1 MLTGRLIHRAVLSI
15 VIIAGVGLAAEVFG
29 ADKAGDKPA
38 ARMPEPPIPL
48 PASLT
53 PASPEAPPLPVEG
66 LEPAGAPLPGE
77 DLVLPGEDTSAPAA
91 KTDAKHPAT
100 AHARH
105 RHHRDHSHAGQ
116 ARETIIK
123 IGGST
128 LILAGSNGGNLTI
141 TVEPEGRQGQ
151 PPIAAAAA
159 AGPAHELAMRP
170 LPSYRIEP
178 PDVINIDLPRLVP
191 LPPYRAAVYDVL
203 MIHVSNA
210 LSDQPIDGYFMVE
223 ADGVVNLGP
232 AYGTARV
239 KGLTLPQA
247 KKAIEKKLDM
257 VVHEPEVSV
266 QLARVYGSQQV
277 SGQYLVG
284 PDGTINLRSYGLV
297 RMTGLT
303 VPEAQAALEK
313 HLAKYLVAPELSVDV
328 VAFSSKVYYVI
339 TQGAG
344 LGDNVRRFPI
354 TGNETVLD
362 AISQINGLSQL
373 SSTKIWI
380 SRPSAADA
388 KKGTILPVD
397 WKAITQRGAT
407 ASNYQILPGDRV
419 FIAEDHLVTLNNDVS
434 KAISPA
440 ERVLGFIGLLEST
453 IRGLLPTQ

>member
-1 MLTGRLIHRAVLSI
+1 M
-15 VIIAGVGLAAEVFG
+15 
-29 ADKAGDKPA
+29 
-38 ARMPEPPIPL
+38 
-48 PASLT
+48 
-53 PASPEAPPLPVEG
+53 EG
-66 LEPAGAPLPGE
+66 LEPAGTPLPGE

-170 LPSYRIEP
+170 LPPYRIEP

-232 AYGTARV
+232 AYGTVRV

-247 KKAIEKKLDM
+247 KKAIEKKLDP

-266 QLARVYGSQQV
+266 QLARVYGAQQV

-297 RMTGLT
+297 RMMGLT

-328 VAFSSKVYYVI
+328 VAFNSKVYYVI

-388 KKGTILPVD
+388 QKGTILPVD

-407 ASNYQILPGDRV
+407 ASNYQILPGNRV
-419 FIAEDHLVTLNNDVS
+419 FIAEDHLVTLNNDLN

-440 ERVLGFIGLLEST
+440 ERMLGFIGLLEST